1 MGLSSGIHRWLVVLG
16 VACWVSAVHAN
27 PAVKSFPTAPSGSVS
42 FSPPITPTITGSPG
56 ADKYLQSDGGGVVSW
71 ASKPSPGSSI
81 PLGTGWVKQ
90 TAPGIFASF
99 SSVPSAQTSYSPAV
113 PGNWAIAP
121 TEVASALD
129 ALAAVVMSVS
139 ATASARAAI
148 ANFAVPGAS
157 ISTNNYLGVFG
168 DQSAATT
175 NVAPMVI
182 PCNGSL
188 VGIRVQRTTNSTT
201 ASVQQFFKSAGGPIV
216 NYIGTGVSC
225 SLSVGAKDCN
235 AATSV
240 VVTAGD
246 MLLVRVTGAAWS
258 TGAGAISTKILC
270 Q

>member
-1 MGLSSGIHRWLVVLG
+1 MTRFLRALLLCAVCVSPAYAGDQSGIEPKTK
-16 VACWVSAVHAN
+16 AVS
-27 PAVKSFPTAPSGSVS
+27 PS
-42 FSPPITPTITGSPG
+42 FSPPITPTISGSPG

-71 ASKPSPGSSI
+71 AAKPTPGSLI
-81 PLGTGWVKQ
+81 PSGTGWVKQ
-90 TAPGIFASF
+90 TSPGTFASF
-99 SSVPSAQTSYSPAV
+99 ASVPGGEVSYSPAV

-148 ANFAVPGAS
+148 ANFAVPTGAS
-157 ISTNNYLGVFG
+157 ISTNNYLGVLG
-168 DQSAATT
+168 DQSAT
-175 NVAPMVI
+175 NTSVAPFVI
-182 PCNGSL
+182 PCSGSL
-188 VGIRVQRTTNSTT
+188 VGIRVQRTTNATT
-201 ASVQQFFKSAGGPIV
+201 ASVQQFFISAGGAVV
-216 NYIGTGVSC
+216 NYVGTGVSC

>member
-1 MGLSSGIHRWLVVLG
+1 MTRFLRALLLCAVCVSPAYAGDQSGIEPKTK
-16 VACWVSAVHAN
+16 AVS
-27 PAVKSFPTAPSGSVS
+27 PS
-42 FSPPITPTITGSPG
+42 FSPPITPTISGSPG

-71 ASKPSPGSSI
+71 AAKPTPGSLI
-81 PLGTGWVKQ
+81 PSGTGWVKQ
-90 TAPGIFASF
+90 TSPGTFASF
-99 SSVPSAQTSYSPAV
+99 ASVPGGEVSYSPAV

-148 ANFAVPGAS
+148 ANFAVPTGAS
-157 ISTNNYLGVFG
+157 ISTNNYLGVLG
-168 DQSAATT
+168 DQSAT
-175 NVAPMVI
+175 NTSVAPFVI
-182 PCNGSL
+182 PCSGSL
-188 VGIRVQRTTNSTT
+188 VGIRVQRTTNATT
-201 ASVQQFFKSAGGPIV
+201 ASVQQFFISAGGAVV
-216 NYIGTGVSC
+216 NYVGTGVSC

-235 AATSV
+235 AATSSV